1 MQALPTIAAM
11 HLYATLPV
19 YSPAP
24 TVSTPKL
31 RAVDS
36 GSPRISVHVAASAQD
51 QAACRALVSRVYA
64 ERGYLTQAMDAALDQ
79 THTVVLGAWVG
90 HHLAATLTIR
100 RDSAA
105 GLLADT
111 LYPEEMHYLRSA
123 GESVCEFSRLA
134 VDPQFS
140 SRAVLEALFSRS
152 YDYAHAVFG
161 CSDAVIEVNPR
172 HAGFYSRRFGYAR
185 IGDEKLC
192 PRVDAPAV
200 LMHRRRED
208 APR

>member
-1 MQALPTIAAM
+1 M

-19 YSPAP
+19 YSPALP
-24 TVSTPKL
+24 APAPAIRTP
-31 RAVDS
+31 VDS
-36 GSPRISVHVAASAQD
+36 SPRISVHVAASAQD
-51 QAACRALVSRVYA
+51 QAACKALVCRVYA
-64 ERGYLTQAMDAALDQ
+64 ERGYLTQAMEAALDNR
-79 THTVVLGAWVG
+79 HTVVLGAWVG

-100 RDSAA
+100 RDSAD

-111 LYPEEMHYLRSA
+111 LYPEEMHYLRTA

-134 VDPQFS
+134 VDPEFS
-140 SRAVLEALFSRS
+140 SRTVLEALFARS

-172 HAGFYSRRFGYAR
+172 HASFYSRRFGYAR

-200 LMHRRRED
+200 LMHRRRDD
-208 APR
+208 ALR

>member
-1 MQALPTIAAM
+1 MHTLPTIAAM
-11 HLYATLPV
+11 HLYATLPA

-24 TVSTPKL
+24 AVNAPKP

-36 GSPRISVHVAASAQD
+36 TAPRISVHVAVSD
-51 QAACRALVSRVYA
+51 LEQAACRALVCRVYA
-64 ERGYLTQAMDAALDQ
+64 ERGYLTQAMDAALDH
-79 THTVVLGAWVG
+79 THTVVLGAWAG

-111 LYPEEMHYLRSA
+111 LYPDEMQYLRTA

-134 VDPQFS
+134 VDPEFS
-140 SRAVLEALFSRS
+140 SRAVLEALFARS

-192 PRVDAPAV
+192 PRVDAPAI

-208 APR
+208 TPR